1 MSVESLTL
9 KGDLGSRNLSF
20 STRNETVQV
29 RTLWGVVVSQARR
42 CTYLGNVCNV
52 HGAAQPIWAS

>member
-29 RTLWGVVVSQARR
+29 RTLWGVVVS
-42 CTYLGNVCNV
+42 
-52 HGAAQPIWAS
+52 

>member
-9 KGDLGSRNLSF
+9 KGDLGSRNLSI

-29 RTLWGVVVSQARR
+29 RTLWGVVVR
-42 CTYLGNVCNV
+42 
-52 HGAAQPIWAS
+52 HAAAPIWGMFAMYTGLLGLFG